1 MDAVCNVK
9 VAEGNRNAET
19 SRPSGIAGGR
29 IECMLKLPTYALI
42 TPARN
47 EAEFLE
53 LTLQSV
59 IAQTVLPAKWV
70 IVSDGS
76 TDGTDDIVKRY
87 AAEHPWIELVRM
99 PERKERHFA
108 GKVLAFDAGFARVK
122 ELGCDI
128 IGCLDGDIS
137 FNPEYFEFLLGK
149 MAEDPKLGLVG
160 TRFRDP
166 HNYTYDYRF
175 VSIEHV
181 TGCCQLFR
189 RTCYQEIGGYVP
201 AKGGAIDRIVNISA
215 RMRGW
220 KTRTF
225 TEQFYLHHREMGTAN
240 QGIVKVRFK
249 DGAKDYAV
257 GSHPLWE
264 IFRSVYQMSQRPFI
278 IGGFA
283 LLAGFFWQ
291 TVRGVERPVSREFI
305 QFNRQEQMRRLKLF
319 FAGRTLKS
327 NA

>member
-1 MDAVCNVK
+1 MDAVCDDSA
-9 VAEGNRNAET
+9 AERIAPGGADHE
-19 SRPSGIAGGR
+19 SRSPCLHEG
-29 IECMLKLPTYALI
+29 MLKLPTYALV

-47 EAEFLE
+47 EAQFIE
-53 LTLQSV
+53 LTIRSL
-59 IAQTVLPAKWV
+59 IAQTVLPARWV

-76 TDGTDDIVKRY
+76 TDGTDEIVTKY

-99 PERKERHFA
+99 PERRERNFA
-108 GKVLAFDAGFARVK
+108 GKVFAFGAGYARVK
-122 ELGCDI
+122 DLGCDV

-137 FNPEYFEFLLGK
+137 FDEKYFEFLLGK

-166 HNYTYDYRF
+166 HSYTYDYRF

-189 RTCYQEIGGYVP
+189 RACYDEIGGYVP
-201 AKGGAIDRIVNISA
+201 AKGGAVDRIINISA
-215 RMRGW
+215 RMKGW
-220 KTRTF
+220 STRTF
-225 TEQFYLHHREMGTAN
+225 TEQYYLHHREMGTAE

-264 IFRSVYQMSQRPFI
+264 VFRSIYQMSQRPFF
-278 IGGFA
+278 IGGLA
-283 LLAGFFWQ
+283 LLAGYLWQ
-291 TVRGVERPVSREFI
+291 TVRGVERPVSRDLVKFH
-305 QFNRQEQMRRLKLF
+305 RREQLHRLKLF
-319 FAGRTLKS
+319 LTGQTLKS
-327 NA
+327 NV